1 MIKLRAVLSSKF
13 WKLVNLTLSN
23 KDVKKRNRTKV
34 ATTRPPFEIMTFK
47 IDLKLKNK
55 LTCTVFIALRR

>member
-1 MIKLRAVLSSKF
+1 MIKLRVVLSSKF

-34 ATTRPPFEIMTFK
+34 ATTRPPFEIMAPK
-47 IDLKLKNK
+47 IGLKLKNK
-55 LTCTVFIALRR
+55 LTYKVFLALSR

>member
-1 MIKLRAVLSSKF
+1 MRAVLSSKF

-34 ATTRPPFEIMTFK
+34 ATTRPPFEIMILK
-47 IDLKLKNK
+47 IGLKLKNK